1 MGPAGSPARIGTGG
15 AGFGKLR
22 SSFASIGF
30 LAPSMKLARSSQ
42 GRQAG
47 QGKRLE
53 VEADA
58 AEQCSEAA
66 HNCLLFLMCNVGL
79 SRRQVR
85 GKCVE
90 YQEGFRLPNNNVVS
104 QGGRKER

>member
-1 MGPAGSPARIGTGG
+1 
-15 AGFGKLR
+15 
-22 SSFASIGF
+22 
-30 LAPSMKLARSSQ
+30 MKLARSSQ
-42 GRQAG
+42 GREAG

-66 HNCLLFLMCNVGL
+66 HNCLLFLMCNVGS

-104 QGGRKER
+104 QGGRKEERQTISTLLKALVNVQPPHTFKRSAA